1 MEITCE
7 QLDRVRSML
16 GSLPGNK
23 VKAALTNASNRA
35 MITARSVAWDA
46 TKKVYTVKRTA
57 FYRETK
63 IHTYRANNQ
72 SLSAAV
78 TFSGYLIPL
87 IDYGVKTYRSHE
99 KRGVRL
105 IKAEVLSGLPKDL
118 RHAYKANLGRYG
130 EAIFERLTPARDSS
144 QQLYGPAAAHMI
156 DNPEVLKQMDAA
168 AKETFDKRL
177 DHEIDRILRGYG
189 T

>member
-1 MEITCE
+1 MEISTE
-7 QLDRVRSML
+7 QLERTRSML

-23 VKAALTNASNRA
+23 VKAALTNAANRA
-35 MITARSVAWDA
+35 MITARSVAWEA
-46 TKKVYTVKRTA
+46 TKQTYTVKRTA
-57 FYRETK
+57 FYRDTR
-63 IHTYRANNQ
+63 IHVYRANNQ
-72 SLSAAV
+72 SISAAV

-87 IDYGVKTYRSHE
+87 IDFNVKGYRSHE

-105 IKAEVLSGLPKDL
+105 LKAEVLSGLPKDL
-118 RHAYKANLGRYG
+118 RHAYKANLGKYG

-156 DNPEVLKQMDAA
+156 DNPAVLRQMDEA
-168 AKETFDKRL
+168 AKDTFDKRL